1 MGSWIGPPHIP
12 ITLLNIFCFLPH
24 VIRVVAEVEL
34 TRILLTLALQIWPS
48 HL

>member
-1 MGSWIGPPHIP
+1 VGSWIGPPHIP
-12 ITLLNIFCFLPH
+12 ITLLNIFCFLSH

-34 TRILLTLALQIWPS
+34 TRLPLTLAWQEWQS